1 MARLTRT
8 QKFAALREELANSS
22 EESHVNEDLNKF
34 QDKLNSL
41 ESAFN
46 KETEAKKED
55 FNLNVDPI
63 PSFEEVK
70 QEATLEETS
79 TEEETKTSEELENN
93 FLKDFDFENINKAI
107 DEIVKQNVSNLD
119 NNQDINIDNA
129 TAFNSTNDFTNPA
142 SEYVEEKAQEETD
155 ASFKPVQES
164 AKLEETIAE
173 PIVEEES
180 FNLENKESTKEEES
194 HETEE
199 SKEEPIEEKLNQID
213 GVIEQE
219 LILENENND
228 DSASNDFD
236 LDLSDLSIP
245 DFTEEASDVVEL
257 KLNDEKDD
265 DVSSAKEKISI
276 DENKEE
282 TLADEVKEVKEE
294 LNFVEKDYS
303 ELANDLAI
311 NVEELVDMAKPIEEE
326 IVSNS
331 VIEEIP
337 VEEPVTQE
345 AYIEKEEPI
354 LSNGEISS
362 LLDDALIEIESYNNE
377 AGRSTVKQ
385 ISNDLIDEV
394 RHKDLPKSE
403 DDDEFSNTVTLEID
417 KVLSE
422 INLDTMSS
430 LKIDDVLEDKKEV
443 EPLEVKP
450 EDAAEKLADT
460 IAHPVLAKSLEEEP
474 VEIKS
479 MEETFT
485 SDAATTTIAFDNKK
499 LEKEDTSVEDYYYD
513 DDKPNKILNVI
524 LIILMIMLV
533 GIIGVI
539 VYYILYAKGVI
550 G

>member
-164 AKLEETIAE
+164 AKLEETITE

-245 DFTEEASDVVEL
+245 DFTEEASDIVEL

>member
-164 AKLEETIAE
+164 AKLEETITE

-245 DFTEEASDVVEL
+245 DFTEEASDIVEL

-331 VIEEIP
+331 AIEEIP

>member
-22 EESHVNEDLNKF
+22 EELHVNEDLNKF
-34 QDKLNSL
+34 QNKLNSL
-41 ESAFN
+41 ETAFN
-46 KETEAKKED
+46 KEIETKKED

-79 TEEETKTSEELENN
+79 AEEETKTSEELENN

-119 NNQDINIDNA
+119 NNQDISIDNA
-129 TAFNSTNDFTNPA
+129 TAFNSTDNFTNPA
-142 SEYVEEKAQEETD
+142 SEYVEEKVQEESDT
-155 ASFKPVQES
+155 SFKPVQET
-164 AKLEETIAE
+164 AKLEETIIE
-173 PIVEEES
+173 PKIEKPIEEES
-180 FNLENKESTKEEES
+180 LNLGSEESTKEDISIEES

-213 GVIEQE
+213 EVIEQNP
-219 LILENENND
+219 ILENENND
-228 DSASNDFD
+228 DSISDNFD

-245 DFTEEASDVVEL
+245 DFTEEASDIVEL
-257 KLNDEKDD
+257 KLNDEKDG
-265 DVSSAKEKISI
+265 DVSSSI
-276 DENKEE
+276 EESKEE
-282 TLADEVKEVKEE
+282 ALVDEVKESKEE

-331 VIEEIP
+331 T

-377 AGRSTVKQ
+377 AGRNTVKQ

>member
-164 AKLEETIAE
+164 AKLEETITE

>member
-22 EESHVNEDLNKF
+22 EELHVNEDLNKF
-34 QDKLNSL
+34 QNKLNSL
-41 ESAFN
+41 ETAFN
-46 KETEAKKED
+46 KEIETKKED

-79 TEEETKTSEELENN
+79 AEEETKTSEELENN

-119 NNQDINIDNA
+119 NNQDISIDNA
-129 TAFNSTNDFTNPA
+129 TAFNSTDNFTNPA
-142 SEYVEEKAQEETD
+142 SEYVEEKVQEESDT
-155 ASFKPVQES
+155 SFKPVQET
-164 AKLEETIAE
+164 AKLEETIIE
-173 PIVEEES
+173 PKIEKPIEEES
-180 FNLENKESTKEEES
+180 LNLGSEESTKEDISIEES

-213 GVIEQE
+213 EVIEQNP
-219 LILENENND
+219 ILENENND
-228 DSASNDFD
+228 DSISDNFD

-245 DFTEEASDVVEL
+245 DFTEEASDIVEL
-257 KLNDEKDD
+257 KLNDEKDG
-265 DVSSAKEKISI
+265 DVSSSI
-276 DENKEE
+276 EESKEE
-282 TLADEVKEVKEE
+282 ALVDEVKESKEE

-311 NVEELVDMAKPIEEE
+311 NVEELVDIAKPIEEE
-326 IVSNS
+326 IVSN
-331 VIEEIP
+331 P
-337 VEEPVTQE
+337 TVEEPVTQE
-345 AYIEKEEPI
+345 AYVEKEEPI

-377 AGRSTVKQ
+377 AGRNTVKQ

>member
-164 AKLEETIAE
+164 AKLEETITE

-180 FNLENKESTKEEES
+180 FNLENNESTKEEES

-213 GVIEQE
+213 GVIQQD

>member
-46 KETEAKKED
+46 KEIETKKED

-79 TEEETKTSEELENN
+79 AEEETKTSEELENN

-164 AKLEETIAE
+164 AKLEETITE

-245 DFTEEASDVVEL
+245 DFTEEASDIVEL

-362 LLDDALIEIESYNNE
+362 LLDDVLIEIESYNNE

>member
-46 KETEAKKED
+46 KEIETKKED

-79 TEEETKTSEELENN
+79 AEEETKTSEELENN

-362 LLDDALIEIESYNNE
+362 LLDDVLIEIESYNNE